1 MSNNCDE
8 VKVNVIFFAKSREL
22 VGCSKSCVSL
32 PSTISSVDLL
42 SQVIAQFPRLNELAG
57 CFTLSLNEEY
67 IDKTDLTVSLH
78 LRENDEI
85 AVIPPI
91 SGG

>member
-1 MSNNCDE
+1 MINDCDT

-22 VGCSKSCVSL
+22 VGCSKSSVTL
-32 PSTISSVDLL
+32 PISISSTDLL
-42 SQVIAQFPRLNELAG
+42 SQVTTHFPRLNELSG

-67 IDKTDLTVSLH
+67 IDKTDLTSLH
-78 LRENDEI
+78 LCEDDEI